1 MYTIKTPA
9 TSANVGPGF
18 DCLGLALE
26 LNNVFH
32 VKLADTD
39 ILENVEERFNNQD
52 NLFPVS
58 YTHLTLPTKA

>member
-39 ILENVEERFNNQD
+39 IL
-52 NLFPVS
+52 
-58 YTHLTLPTKA
+58 

>member
-26 LNNVFH
+26 LNNVFQ
-32 VKLADTD
+32 VELSDKDV
-39 ILENVEERFNNQD
+39 LENVE
-52 NLFPVS
+52 
-58 YTHLTLPTKA
+58 